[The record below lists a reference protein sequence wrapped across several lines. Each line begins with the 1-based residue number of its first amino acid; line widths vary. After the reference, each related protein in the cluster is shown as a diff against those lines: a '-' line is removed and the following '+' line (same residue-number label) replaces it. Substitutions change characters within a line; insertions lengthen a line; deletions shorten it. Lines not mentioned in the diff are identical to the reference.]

1 MKACI
6 KSTILLVLRSPRY
19 FIFSM
24 LFPIFL
30 TVLIGGVLGKDFNTS
45 STTVEK
51 KVYYI
56 NNIGDTGKEIIDNL
70 TKASD
75 NGGQKLTFS
84 TISSADEGK
93 EKVRKDEDIFIE
105 LNKDKINVFVQ
116 SGNDF
121 SYSYINSL
129 ITGITSRGEAIKLM
143 YSINPIEAGN
153 ILKDDKGNSTKA
165 SSIDLKLLDSEQAP
179 TSFDYYAIAELTMML
194 LYLMLFPMGRYFEDK
209 RTGIRE
215 RMKILGISDF
225 NYYFGSTIGYFI
237 ISFGTTLPSFLFSSL
252 VLKTNWGSNPLLC
265 YAGIQVFALASISI
279 GTVIASFFNNEEKVE
294 GVLQAVVFPVF
305 SFLGGAYLALPDNVG
320 GIFQVITN
328 ISPIRWL
335 NRGIM
340 QSIFNN
346 SNKLLISSCVVALL
360 VTAVMAAIMVVSGR
374 RKEWRI

>member
-6 KSTILLVLRSPRY
+6 KSTILLVLRSPKY

-30 TVLIGGVLGKDFNTS
+30 TVLIGGVLGKYFNVS
-45 STTVEK
+45 STMVEK

-56 NNIGDTGKEIIDNL
+56 NNIDDTGKEIIDNL
-70 TKASD
+70 TKASE
-75 NGGQKLTFS
+75 NGGPKLTFD

-105 LNKDKINVFVQ
+105 LNKDKINVFIQ

-121 SYSYINSL
+121 YYSYINSL
-129 ITGITSRGEAIKLM
+129 ISGITSRGEAIKLM

-153 ILKDDKGNSTKA
+153 ILKADNSKA

-194 LYLMLFPMGRYFEDK
+194 LYLMLFPMSRYFEDK

-279 GTVIASFFNNEEKVE
+279 GTVVASFFNDEEKVE
-294 GVLQAVVFPVF
+294 GVLQGVVFPVF

-320 GIFQVITN
+320 GIFQIITN

-346 SNKLLISSCVVALL
+346 SNKLLISSCAVALL

>member
-6 KSTILLVLRSPRY
+6 KSTILLVLRSPKY

-30 TVLIGGVLGKDFNTS
+30 TVLIGGVLGKYFNVS

-51 KVYYI
+51 TVYYI

-70 TKASD
+70 TKASE
-75 NGGQKLTFS
+75 NGDPKLTFN

-105 LNKDKINVFVQ
+105 LNKDKINVFIK

-121 SYSYINSL
+121 YYSYINSL
-129 ITGITSRGEAIKLM
+129 LSGITSRGETIKLM

-153 ILKDDKGNSTKA
+153 ILKADKGDNSD
-165 SSIDLKLLDSEQAP
+165 SSIDLKLLDGEQAP

-252 VLKTNWGSNPLLC
+252 VLKTNWGSNPLIC

-279 GTVIASFFNNEEKVE
+279 GTVIASFFNDEEKVE

-305 SFLGGAYLALPDNVG
+305 SFLGGAYLALPDNAG
-320 GIFQVITN
+320 GIFQIITN

-346 SNKLLISSCVVALL
+346 SNKLLMSSCAVALL
-360 VTAVMAAIMVVSGR
+360 VTVIMAAIMVVSGR

>member
-75 NGGQKLTFS
+75 NGGQKLIFS

-153 ILKDDKGNSTKA
+153 ILKEDKGNSTKA
-165 SSIDLKLLDSEQAP
+165 SSIDLKLLNSEQAP

-194 LYLMLFPMGRYFEDK
+194 LYLMLFPMSRYFEDK

-252 VLKTNWGSNPLLC
+252 VLKTNWGRNPLLC

-320 GIFQVITN
+320 GIFQIITN

-346 SNKLLISSCVVALL
+346 SNKLLISSCAVALL
-360 VTAVMAAIMVVSGR
+360 VTVVMAAIMVVSGR

>member
-6 KSTILLVLRSPRY
+6 KGTILLVLRSPKY

-30 TVLIGGVLGKDFNTS
+30 TVLIGGVLGKYFNVS
-45 STTVEK
+45 STMVEK
-51 KVYYI
+51 NVYYI

-70 TKASD
+70 TKASES
-75 NGGQKLTFS
+75 GGPKLTFD
-84 TISSADEGK
+84 TISSSDEGK

-105 LNKDKINVFVQ
+105 LNKDKINVFIQ

-121 SYSYINSL
+121 YYSYINSL
-129 ITGITSRGEAIKLM
+129 ISGITSRGEAIKLM

-153 ILKDDKGNSTKA
+153 IFKADKGDNSKA
-165 SSIDLKLLDSEQAP
+165 SSIDVKLFDSEQAP

-215 RMKILGISDF
+215 RMKMLGISDF

-237 ISFGTTLPSFLFSSL
+237 ISFGTTLPSFLFSNL

-279 GTVIASFFNNEEKVE
+279 GTVIASFFNDEEKVE
-294 GVLQAVVFPVF
+294 SVLQGVVFPVF
-305 SFLGGAYLALPDNVG
+305 AFLGGAYLALPDNVG
-320 GIFQVITN
+320 GIFQIITN

-346 SNKLLISSCVVALL
+346 SNKLLISSCAVALL
-360 VTAVMAAIMVVSGR
+360 VTAIMAAIMVVSGR

>member
-6 KSTILLVLRSPRY
+6 KSTILLVLRSPKY

-30 TVLIGGVLGKDFNTS
+30 TVLIGGVLGRYFNTS
-45 STTVEK
+45 STMVEK

-70 TKASD
+70 TKASE
-75 NGGQKLTFS
+75 NGGPKLTFD
-84 TISSADEGK
+84 TILSADEGK

-105 LNKDKINVFVQ
+105 LNKDKINVFIQ

-121 SYSYINSL
+121 YYSYINSL
-129 ITGITSRGEAIKLM
+129 LSGITSRGEAIKLM

-153 ILKDDKGNSTKA
+153 ILKADKGDNSKA

-237 ISFGTTLPSFLFSSL
+237 ISFGTTLPSFLFSNF
-252 VLKTNWGSNPLLC
+252 VLKTNWGSNPLIC

-279 GTVIASFFNNEEKVE
+279 GTVVASFFNDEEKVE
-294 GVLQAVVFPVF
+294 GVLQGVVFPVF

-320 GIFQVITN
+320 GIFQIITN

-346 SNKLLISSCVVALL
+346 SNKLLISSCAVALL

>member
-6 KSTILLVLRSPRY
+6 KSTILLVLRSPKY

-30 TVLIGGVLGKDFNTS
+30 TILIGGVLGKYFNTS
-45 STTVEK
+45 SNMKESE
-51 KVYYI
+51 VYYI
-56 NNIGDTGKEIIDNL
+56 NNIGDEGSDIIDNL
-70 TKASD
+70 VKASD
-75 NGGQKLTFS
+75 NGGTKLTFQ

-93 EKVRKDEDIFIE
+93 EKVREDDDIFIE

-116 SGNDF
+116 SGSDF
-121 SYSYINSL
+121 HYSYINSL
-129 ITGITSRGEAIKLM
+129 LSGITSRGEAIKLM
-143 YSINPIEAGN
+143 YSINPVEATN
-153 ILKDDKGNSTKA
+153 ILKNDSYDSKD
-165 SSIDLKLLDSEQAP
+165 SSIDFKLLDSEQAP

-194 LYLMLFPMGRYFEDK
+194 LYLMLFPMSRYFEDK

-237 ISFGTTLPSFLFSSL
+237 ISFGTTLPSFLFSNF

-265 YAGIQVFALASISI
+265 YAAIQVFALASISI
-279 GTVIASFFNNEEKVE
+279 GTVVASFFNDEEKVE
-294 GVLQAVVFPVF
+294 GVFQGVVFPVL

-320 GIFQVITN
+320 GIFQIITN

-346 SNKLLISSCVVALL
+346 SNKLLISSCAVALI
-360 VTAVMAAIMVVSGR
+360 VTAIMAAIMVVSGR